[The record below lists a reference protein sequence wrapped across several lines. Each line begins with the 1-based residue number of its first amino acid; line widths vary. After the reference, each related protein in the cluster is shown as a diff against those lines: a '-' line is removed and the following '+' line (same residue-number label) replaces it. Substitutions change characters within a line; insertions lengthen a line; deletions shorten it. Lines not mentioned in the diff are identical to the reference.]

1 MLKKIAL
8 CAMLVLILAPAA
20 VMAAGQQGPA
30 QGIGNEA
37 GTCLNVQHQAAT
49 DTAAREK
56 FQNGQGQGSERAS
69 QNGDALMLR
78 NRSCDQDCDQDQAM
92 VRNMTRDQIRL
103 NSESG
108 LASESKGTGSNG
120 DTRMVQN
127 RSCDQ
132 GCDQDQAMVRT
143 MTRDQIRLNSEP
155 GLASES
161 KGTGSNGDALML
173 QNRSCDQDC
182 DQDQAMVRNMT
193 RDQIRLDSGSVQ
205 QQDGTAGSA
214 QNRFGLESDN
224 GQNIMTRFVAQLGA
238 QFRYMGGIL
247 QTLGQ

>member
-8 CAMLVLILAPAA
+8 CAMLVLFLAPAT
-20 VMAAGQQGPA
+20 VMAAGQQGQV

-132 GCDQDQAMVRT
+132 GCDQDQAMVR
-143 MTRDQIRLNSEP
+143 
-155 GLASES
+155 
-161 KGTGSNGDALML
+161 
-173 QNRSCDQDC
+173 
-182 DQDQAMVRNMT
+182 NMT

-205 QQDGTAGSA
+205 QQDGTAGPA
-214 QNRFGLESDN
+214 QNRFGPADGN
-224 GQNIMTRFVAQLGA
+224 GQNILAGFVDQLGA
-238 QFRYMGGIL
+238 QFRYMGGTLRTIL
-247 QTLGQ
+247 PQSDAALVTNS

>member
-1 MLKKIAL
+1 MKEMLKKIAL
-8 CAMLVLILAPAA
+8 CAMLVLFLAPAT
-20 VMAAGQQGPA
+20 VMAAGQQGQA

-69 QNGDALMLR
+69 QNGDAVMLR
-78 NRSCDQDCDQDQAM
+78 NRSCDQD
-92 VRNMTRDQIRL
+92 
-103 NSESG
+103 
-108 LASESKGTGSNG
+108 
-120 DTRMVQN
+120 
-127 RSCDQ
+127 
-132 GCDQDQAMVRT
+132 CDQDQAMVRT

-161 KGTGSNGDALML
+161 KGTGPNGGAHMV

-182 DQDQAMVRNMT
+182 DQDQAMVRTMT
-193 RDQIRLDSGSVQ
+193 RDQIRLDSGAVQ

-214 QNRFGLESDN
+214 QNRFGPEEGN
-224 GQNIMTRFVAQLGA
+224 GQNIMTRFVDQLGA
-238 QFRYMGGIL
+238 QFRYMGGTLRTIL
-247 QTLGQ
+247 PQSDAALVTNS

>member
-1 MLKKIAL
+1 MLKKIVM
-8 CAMLVLILAPAA
+8 CAMLVLILAPAT
-20 VMAAGQQGPA
+20 VMAAGQQGQA
-30 QGIGNEA
+30 QGIGIEA

-56 FQNGQGQGSERAS
+56 FQNSQGQGSESAS
-69 QNGDALMLR
+69 QNGDALMLWY
-78 NRSCDQDCDQDQAM
+78 RSCDQDCDQDQAM

-108 LASESKGTGSNG
+108 LASESKG
-120 DTRMVQN
+120 Q
-127 RSCDQ
+127 
-132 GCDQDQAMVRT
+132 
-143 MTRDQIRLNSEP
+143 
-155 GLASES
+155 
-161 KGTGSNGDALML
+161 GSNGDARML

-193 RDQIRLDSGSVQ
+193 RDQIRLDSGTAQ
-205 QQDGTAGSA
+205 HQDGTAGSA
-214 QNRFGLESDN
+214 QNRFGPGKDN
-224 GQNIMTRFVAQLGA
+224 GQNIMTRFVDQLGA

>member
-1 MLKKIAL
+1 MKEMLKKIAL
-8 CAMLVLILAPAA
+8 CAMLVLILAPAT
-20 VMAAGQQGPA
+20 VMAAGQQGQA

-37 GTCLNVQHQAAT
+37 GTCLNVQHQAAA

-56 FQNGQGQGSERAS
+56 FQNGQGQGSESAS

-92 VRNMTRDQIRL
+92 VRNMTRPDRVKFRT
-103 NSESG
+103 G
-108 LASESKGTGSNG
+108 LASES
-120 DTRMVQN
+120 M
-127 RSCDQ
+127 
-132 GCDQDQAMVRT
+132 
-143 MTRDQIRLNSEP
+143 
-155 GLASES
+155 
-161 KGTGSNGDALML
+161 GTGSNGDAVML
-173 QNRSCDQDC
+173 RNRSCDQDC

-214 QNRFGLESDN
+214 QNRFGLEKDN
-224 GQNIMTRFVAQLGA
+224 GQNILAGFVAQLGA